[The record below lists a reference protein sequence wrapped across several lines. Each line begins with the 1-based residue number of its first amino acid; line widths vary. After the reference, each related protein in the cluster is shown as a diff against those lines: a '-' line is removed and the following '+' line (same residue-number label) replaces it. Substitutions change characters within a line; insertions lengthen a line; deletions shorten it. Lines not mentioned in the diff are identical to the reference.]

1 MFEKYLI
8 EHCSPTL
15 GGLKTA
21 NLFNYPYDDETALKA
36 DVKKWNRELNKKG
49 IILEIIKQNTDTAL
63 IYVYRVKK
71 LREDINN
78 ENAKKFLYKYGY
90 EDFNTYYMIKR
101 LKTRLRESEEFPH
114 EIGMF
119 LGYPLEDVKGF
130 IENAGQNSKCSGC
143 WKVYCNEC
151 EAVKIFNK
159 FNKCKKIYSKLF
171 LSGSTI
177 SKLTVSIQNKK

>member
-1 MFEKYLI
+1 MILFEKYLI

-101 LKTRLRESEEFPH
+101 LKTRLREGEEFPH

-130 IENAGQNSKCSGC
+130 IENAGQNSKCSG
-143 WKVYCNEC
+143 
-151 EAVKIFNK
+151 
-159 FNKCKKIYSKLF
+159 
-171 LSGSTI
+171 
-177 SKLTVSIQNKK
+177 

>member
-90 EDFNTYYMIKR
+90 EDFNTYY
-101 LKTRLRESEEFPH
+101 
-114 EIGMF
+114 
-119 LGYPLEDVKGF
+119 D
-130 IENAGQNSKCSGC
+130 
-143 WKVYCNEC
+143 
-151 EAVKIFNK
+151 
-159 FNKCKKIYSKLF
+159 KKIK
-171 LSGSTI
+171 
-177 SKLTVSIQNKK
+177 NKT